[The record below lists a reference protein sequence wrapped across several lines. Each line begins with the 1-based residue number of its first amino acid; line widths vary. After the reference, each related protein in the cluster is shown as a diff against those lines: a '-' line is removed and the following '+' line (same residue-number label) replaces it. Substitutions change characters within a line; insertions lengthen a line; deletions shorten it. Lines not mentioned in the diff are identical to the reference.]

1 MKTIRSPFSSRRT
14 RAHYWRPLIVV
25 IALAFFASAFFVVSA
40 QKKRHSKK
48 TPRPTETQN
57 KKIAE
62 RRERERKRER
72 PGENEAIAEDVEG
85 RENWFWRQRMY
96 PFAELPENGREKAWA
111 SRPVDKGIRPEVLT
125 WQPLGPVSTTH
136 GFVTQWGVTSGR
148 ISAIAI
154 SPTNANLVLIGSPTG
169 GIWRSTDGGAN
180 FTAVADNLT
189 DISVG
194 SIAFAPSNPAIVYAG
209 AGDNNN
215 HPYFGQGVLKSTD
228 GGVTWAKISG
238 ATLTG
243 PGVIRQ
249 VVVDPADPTLV
260 YAVQYVRKDTTTN
273 GNVASGFWR
282 STDGGVTWTR
292 TFSGL
297 FRNMALRP
305 GTPQTIYLGVNR
317 KDTAPAGPAGVY
329 RSTDGGTTWNL
340 VHTAPFDTT
349 QDVRVAVTAAAPATV
364 YVYEGGTDN
373 TATRQVVVEVSTD
386 GGTTWSTRGNRTD
399 IDKGQFAYNTFI
411 AVSPANVNT
420 IIIGSRDLFRS
431 TDGGLTFN
439 NIVGNFAAP
448 TFATYTPDQAT
459 THSDQQTAAFS
470 PTDANTILFGN
481 DGGLFKSTNG
491 GTTLTSLNATL
502 SLTQFVGY
510 AVDPTD
516 ATKSY
521 GGTQDNGALRRQTGT
536 SQWAE
541 IIGGDGGNTVVDALT
556 PGTVYTTYIN
566 GTAYRWTNFGQTFD
580 KQIGADD
587 NSTFGEGA
595 NPRIA
600 FYPPFTGNGVDAK
613 LYFGTWKLYT
623 STDRGDTWTPTSADD
638 LTVGDPDTL
647 SAIGVSRSSNNVI
660 YTGSNNGRVNVSSNG
675 GTSWTNITTGL
686 PNRTI
691 TSITVS
697 RTDSATAFLTV
708 SGFGSG
714 HVFRTINT
722 GGTWTDISNNL
733 PNIPTNCLL
742 IDPQTATT
750 LYVGTDI
757 GVFRSTDSGA
767 TWAAFNNGMPP
778 VVVMKLVN
786 SGNTIQAGTYGR
798 GAYQLNDVGGGST
811 VQFSAANYAVT
822 EGTAST
828 TFTITRSDGTG
839 TSTVNYATSN
849 GTAREGRDYVA
860 ALGSVT
866 FAPGETSKDVTVL
879 IIDNAFVDG
888 SRTVNLALS
897 GAGGSSTLGPQSA
910 ATITIANN
918 DATQGPNPLDT
929 PNSFVQLHYFDFL
942 NRVPDAGGL
951 NFWTNQMTN
960 CSNPPPADLLVC
972 RINVSRAF
980 FVSIEF
986 QQTGYLVER
995 MYKVAYGDVDG
1006 NSTLG
1011 GAHTLKVP
1019 VVRFTELLTDTQ
1031 RVGRGVVVGQTGWEA
1046 VLDNNKNAYASEF
1059 VALARFTAAGAFPTT
1074 MTPTQFVTKLNTN
1087 AGNVLT
1093 PAQQTTFINLF
1104 GGAADTSNTAVRAQ
1118 VLRQV
1123 AENPTLA
1130 TNEFSRA
1137 FILMQYM
1144 GYLRRNPND
1153 APDADYTGYDFWVNK
1168 MAQFGGDDIKAEM
1181 VKAFITSTEYRSRV
1195 GAP

>member
-1 MKTIRSPFSSRRT
+1 MKTICSPFSSRRT
-14 RAHYWRPLIVV
+14 GAYYWRPLIVV
-25 IALAFFASAFFVVSA
+25 IALALFVSAVFVSSA
-40 QKKRHSKK
+40 QKKQQNKK
-48 TPRPTETQN
+48 ASRPSQTQN

-62 RRERERKRER
+62 RRERERESARER
-72 PGENEAIAEDVEG
+72 AREKEGIEEDVEG

-96 PFAELPENGREKAWA
+96 PFDELPENGREKAWA
-111 SRPVDKGIRPEVLT
+111 ARLVDKGIRPQVLT

-136 GFVTQWGVTSGR
+136 AFVAQWGLTSGR

-154 SPTNANLVLIGSPTG
+154 SPANANLVLVGSPTG

-180 FTAVADNLT
+180 FTAVADGLT
-189 DISVG
+189 DISIG

-249 VVVDPADPTLV
+249 VAVDPADPTLV
-260 YAVQYVRKDTTTN
+260 YAVQYIRKDTTTN

-282 STDGGVTWTR
+282 STDGGVTWAR

-297 FRNMALRP
+297 FRNMAIRP
-305 GTPQTIYLGVNR
+305 GTPQTLYLGVNR
-317 KDTAPAGPAGVY
+317 NDTNAGAPGVY
-329 RSTDGGTTWNL
+329 RSTNGGTNWTL
-340 VHTAPFDTT
+340 VHTAPFNTT
-349 QDVRVAVTAAAPATV
+349 QDVRVAVSAAAPATV

-373 TATRQVVVEVSTD
+373 AATRQVAVEVSTD

-399 IDKGQFAYNTFI
+399 IDKGQFAYNTYI
-411 AVSPANVNT
+411 AVSPTNAST

-431 TDGGLTFN
+431 TDGGVTFN

-448 TFATYTPDQAT
+448 NFTQYTPDQAT

-470 PTDANTILFGN
+470 PTDSNTILFGN
-481 DGGLFKSTNG
+481 DGGLFKSING

-510 AVDPTD
+510 TIDPTD
-516 ATKSY
+516 ASKSY
-521 GGTQDNGALRRQTGT
+521 GGTQDNGNQRRVNAT
-536 SQWAE
+536 SQWSE
-541 IIGGDGGNTVVDALT
+541 IVGGDGGNTVVDQLT
-556 PGTVYTTYIN
+556 PGTVYVTYIE
-566 GTAYRWTNFGQTFD
+566 GSVTRYTNFGQNFD
-580 KQIGADD
+580 REIGTNA
-587 NSTFGEGA
+587 TFGEAENG
-595 NPRIA
+595 PRIA

-613 LYFGTWKLYT
+613 LYFGTWKLFT
-623 STDRGDTWTPTSADD
+623 STDRGNTWTPTSVDD
-638 LTVGDPDTL
+638 LTTGDPDTL
-647 SAIGVSRSSNNVI
+647 SAIGVARSNTNVI
-660 YTGSNNGRVNVSSNG
+660 YTGSGQGRANVSTNG
-675 GTSWTNITTGL
+675 GASWTNITTGL
-686 PNRTI
+686 PNRAI
-691 TSITVS
+691 TSITVN
-697 RTDSATAFLTV
+697 RTDPATAFLTV

-714 HVFRTINT
+714 HVFRTTNT

-798 GAYQLNDVGGGST
+798 GAFQLNDVGGGST
-811 VQFSAANYAVT
+811 VQFSAANFPVT

-828 TFTITRSDGTG
+828 TFTVTRSGDTSGV
-839 TSTVNYATSN
+839 STVNYATSN
-849 GTAREGRDYVA
+849 GTAKEGRDYVA

-866 FAPGETSKDVTVL
+866 FAAGETSKNVTLLV
-879 IIDNAFVDG
+879 IDNAFVDG
-888 SRTVNLALS
+888 SRTVNLTLS
-897 GAGGSSTLGPQSA
+897 GASGSALGAQTTA
-910 ATITIANN
+910 TATIADN
-918 DATQGPNPLDT
+918 DTVMGPNPLDT
-929 PNSFVQLHYFDFL
+929 PRSFVQLHYFDFL
-942 NRVPDAGGL
+942 NRVPDQSGWD
-951 NFWTNQMTN
+951 FWTNQMTN

-972 RINVSRAF
+972 RVNVSAAF

-995 MYKVAYGDVDG
+995 MYKVAYGDANG

-1011 GAHTLKVP
+1011 GAHVLPVP
-1019 VVRFTELLTDTQ
+1019 VVRFNEFLQDTQ
-1031 RVGRGVVVGQTGWEA
+1031 RIGRGVVVGQTGWEA
-1046 VLDNNKNAYASEF
+1046 ALEANKVAYASEF
-1059 VALARFTAAGAFPTT
+1059 VATTRFITAFPTS
-1074 MTPTQFVTKLNTN
+1074 MTPTAFVDQLNTR

-1093 PAQQTTFINLF
+1093 PAQRTQLIGLF
-1104 GGAADTSNTAVRAQ
+1104 GGAADSSNTTARAQ
-1118 VLRQV
+1118 AVRQV
-1123 AENPTLA
+1123 AENPTLD
-1130 TNEFSRA
+1130 TNEKNRA
-1137 FILMQYM
+1137 FVLAQYF

-1153 APDADYTGYDFWVNK
+1153 APEAGLDYTGFDFWLTKLN
-1168 MAQFGGDDIKAEM
+1168 QFNGNYIAAEM
-1181 VKAFITSTEYRSRV
+1181 VKAFITSSEYRQRV

>member
-1 MKTIRSPFSSRRT
+1 MKIRSPFTSIRAYNFKYYRR
-14 RAHYWRPLIVV
+14 AFIVLLL
-25 IALAFFASAFFVVSA
+25 LAFSVTLVLIASA
-40 QKKRHSKK
+40 QTKRQRKGVAR
-48 TPRPTETQN
+48 RPTSERQN
-57 KKIAE
+57 KKPGVRA
-62 RRERERKRER
+62 ER
-72 PGENEAIAEDVEG
+72 PGENEPVEEDVEG
-85 RENWFWRQRMY
+85 RENWFWHQRMY
-96 PFAELPENGREKAWA
+96 PFDELPENGREKAWA
-111 SRPVDKGIRPEVLT
+111 SRPIDKNIRPEVLT
-125 WQPLGPVSTTH
+125 WQPLGPISTTH
-136 GFVTQWGVTSGR
+136 GFVAQWGTTSGR

-169 GIWRSTDGGAN
+169 GIWRSSDGGAN

-189 DISVG
+189 DVSIG

-238 ATLTG
+238 ATLSG

-249 VVVDPADPTLV
+249 VAVDPGDPTLI
-260 YAVQYVRKDTTTN
+260 YAVQYITKNTTSN

-292 TFSGL
+292 TLSGL
-297 FRNMALRP
+297 FRNMAIRP
-305 GTPQTIYLGVNR
+305 GTPQTLYLGVNR

-329 RSTDGGTTWNL
+329 RSTDGGATWNL

-349 QDVRVAVTAAAPATV
+349 QDVRVAVTPAAPATV

-373 TATRQVVVEVSTD
+373 TATRQVVVEVSID

-411 AVSPANVNT
+411 GVSPANANT

-431 TDGGLTFN
+431 TDGGLNFN

-448 TFATYTPDQAT
+448 NFTAYTPDQAT
-459 THSDQQTAAFS
+459 THSDQQTIAFS

-510 AVDPTD
+510 AIDPTN
-516 ATKSY
+516 ATRSY
-521 GGTQDNGALRRQTGT
+521 GGTQDNGNQRRVAGT

-541 IIGGDGGNTVVDALT
+541 IVGGDGGNTVVDQVT
-556 PGTVYTTYIN
+556 PGTVYVTYIE
-566 GTAYRWTNFGQTFD
+566 GSVTRYTNFGQNFD
-580 KQIGADD
+580 QEIGT
-587 NSTFGEGA
+587 NVIFGEAA
-595 NPRIA
+595 NGPRIA

-613 LYFGTWKLYT
+613 LYFGSWKLFT
-623 STDRGDTWTPTSADD
+623 SIDRGNTWAPTSADD
-638 LTVGDPDTL
+638 LTGGGGDTL
-647 SAIGVSRSSNNVI
+647 SAIGVARSNTNVI
-660 YTGSNNGRVNVSSNG
+660 YTGSGQGTANVSTNG
-675 GTSWTNITTGL
+675 GTSWTNIPTGL
-686 PNRTI
+686 PNRAI

-697 RTDSATAFLTV
+697 RTDPATAFLTV

-714 HVFRTINT
+714 HVFRTTNT

-742 IDPQTATT
+742 IDPQIATE

-757 GVFRSTDSGA
+757 GVFRSIDNGA
-767 TWAAFNNGMPP
+767 TWATFNNGMPS

-798 GAYQLNDVGGGST
+798 GAYQLNDIGSQPT
-811 VQFSAANYAVT
+811 VQFSAANFAVT
-822 EGTAST
+822 EGTTST
-828 TFTITRSDGTG
+828 NFTISRSGDSSG

-849 GTAREGRDYVA
+849 GTAKEGKDYVA
-860 ALGSVT
+860 ALGSVI
-866 FAPGETSKDVTVL
+866 FGPGEITKNVQVL

-897 GAGGSSTLGPQSA
+897 GATNSTAGAPST
-910 ATITIANN
+910 ATVTIGDN
-918 DATQGPNPLDT
+918 DTVQGPNPLDT
-929 PNSFVQLHYFDFL
+929 PRSFVQLHYYDFL
-942 NRVPDAGGL
+942 NRLPDQSGSD
-951 NFWTNQMTN
+951 FWTNQMTN
-960 CSNPPPADLLVC
+960 CGNADLLVC
-972 RINVSRAF
+972 RVNVSAAF
-980 FVSIEF
+980 FLSIEF

-995 MYKVAYGDVDG
+995 FYKVGYGDVNG

-1011 GAHTLKVP
+1011 GTAHTLTVP
-1019 VVRFTELLTDTQ
+1019 VVRFNEFLQDTQ
-1031 RVGRGVVVGQTGWEA
+1031 RIGRGVVVGQAGWET
-1046 VLDNNKNAYASEF
+1046 VLENNKAAYASEF
-1059 VALARFTAAGAFPTT
+1059 VATTRFITAFPTS
-1074 MTPTQFVTKLNTN
+1074 MTPTAFVNQLDTR
-1087 AGNVLT
+1087 AGTVLT
-1093 PAQQTTFINLF
+1093 PAQRTTAINLF
-1104 GGAADTSNTAVRAQ
+1104 GGAADTTNTAARAQ
-1118 VLRQV
+1118 AVRQV
-1123 AENPTLA
+1123 AENPTLN
-1130 TNEFSRA
+1130 TNGFNRA
-1137 FILMQYM
+1137 FVLMQYM

-1153 APDADYTGYDFWVNK
+1153 APDSDYTGFEFWLNK
-1168 MAQFGGDDIKAEM
+1168 LNTPGANYITAEM
-1181 VKAFITSTEYRSRV
+1181 VKGFITSTEYRQRV
-1195 GAP
+1195 GP